1 MTLTWPNNFH
11 PPAAKGL
18 FISFEG
24 IEGAGKSTQIKLLT
38 EKLEKQGMNVLCVRE
53 PGGTRF
59 GEKLRQ
65 AILHST
71 KPLHPYSEALL
82 FASSRGQLLH
92 EKILPHLEKENSVI
106 ICDRYIDSSLA
117 YQGLAREFGMD
128 KILQI
133 HSHSPLTTLPHL
145 TFYIQ
150 ISVECSFERQTT
162 RNEEKNCSFAII
174 SRALLFI
181 TFSPW
186 SAL

>member
-1 MTLTWPNNFH
+1 MKLSWPNNFNSS
-11 PPAAKGL
+11 ASKGL
-18 FISFEG
+18 FFTFEG

-38 EKLEKQGMNVLCVRE
+38 EKLENNGMNVLCVRE

-92 EKILPHLEKENSVI
+92 EKILPHLEKEKSVV

-117 YQGLAREFGMD
+117 YQGFAREFGMD
-128 KILQI
+128 KILQV
-133 HSHSPLTTLPHL
+133 HSRAPLTLSLIH
-145 TFYIQ
+145 I
-150 ISVECSFERQTT
+150 
-162 RNEEKNCSFAII
+162 
-174 SRALLFI
+174 
-181 TFSPW
+181 
-186 SAL
+186 